1 MKFST
6 LLEIIEEEIYKEL
19 AEINIIQELNTV
31 DIDEKSVPTPYDK
44 KNRRR
49 MNSSQIKKRDSIGR
63 AMKRSKK
70 TVDSLKKKHGE
81 DWESYLW
88 YIATGKAMKGGE

>member
-1 MKFST
+1 MKFSR

-19 AEINIIQELNTV
+19 AELKVLHELNTI
-31 DIDEKSVPTPYDK
+31 DIDEKSVPEPYDR

-49 MNSSQIKKRDSIGR
+49 MNSSQIRKRDNIGR
-63 AMKRSKK
+63 AMKRSRK
-70 TVDSLKKKHGE
+70 TVNRLKKKYGK